1 MIQKHHSNNILLN
14 LGISTLNEMQIAA
27 QETILSD
34 NNILLLSPTG
44 SGKTLAFLL
53 PIFEMLK
60 PDILSVQCLILVPSR
75 ELGLQ
80 IEQVWKKM
88 RTDYKVNACYG
99 GHSIDTEIKN
109 LSNPPAV
116 LIGTPGRIA
125 DHIDRGT
132 FRLDKIETLIL
143 DEFDKSLQ
151 LGFHEQMSFII
162 GKLAKLNKRVLV
174 SATSDIEIPKY
185 TRVVNPSILDFIP
198 NQEEGTNLS
207 LKMVVSKEKDKIGS
221 LFSLI
226 CSLKSQAAIVFCNHR
241 DAAERISDTLNEKG
255 IYATYYHGGMDQ
267 EERERALIQFRN
279 GSMSYLITTDL
290 AARGLDIPEMKHVIH
305 YHLPLKEDEFT
316 HRNGR
321 TARMQAAGTAY
332 LIVNDSEKKLDYVDY
347 GMPILKVENNTTLPK
362 PPEFQT
368 IYISGGKKNK
378 LNKIDIVGFFS
389 QKGKL
394 EKGDLGLI
402 EVKDF
407 ISFAAVRFNKV
418 KDLLYCIKDEKMKG
432 KKFKI
437 EVARKVVKKEEE

>member
-1 MIQKHHSNNILLN
+1 M
-14 LGISTLNEMQIAA
+14 AA
-27 QETILSD
+27 QETILSET
-34 NNILLLSPTG
+34 NTLLLSPTG

-60 PDILSVQCLILVPSR
+60 PEFLSVQCLILVPSR

-88 RTDYKVNACYG
+88 GTDYKVNVCYG

-132 FRLDKIETLIL
+132 FRLDKIETLVL

-162 GKLAKLNKRVLV
+162 GKLSKLNKRVLV

-185 TRVVNPSILDFIP
+185 TRVVNPTILDFIP
-198 NQEEGTNLS
+198 SEKEEANNLA
-207 LKMVVSKEKDKIGS
+207 MTVVVSKGKDKLDS
-221 LFSLI
+221 LFQLI
-226 CSLKSQAAIVFCNHR
+226 CSLKSQSALVFCNHR

-305 YHLPLKEDEFT
+305 YHLPLKVDEFT

-321 TARMQAAGTAY
+321 TARMLASGTAY
-332 LIVNDSEKKLDYVDY
+332 IIIHESEKKLGYIDY
-347 GMPILKVENNTTLPK
+347 GMPVLSVENSVNLPK

-407 ISFAAVRFNKV
+407 ISFAAVKYNKV
-418 KDLLYCIKDEKMKG
+418 KDLLHHIKDEKMKG

-437 EVARKVVKKEEE
+437 EVARKVIKKEEE